1 MPLTIENL
9 IAQARE
15 GRGLSSDE
23 AAFFIDH
30 ASCDQW
36 REAFSIV
43 KLLTESRFQRRL
55 HFFAPLYFSSFCVND
70 CTYCGF
76 QAGNRLLKRRVLT
89 EDEFLQEARFLW
101 NEGHRTLLLIA
112 GEHPLYSGVGQI
124 ASYVT
129 ALRRAGL
136 DFSLMVEVG
145 PLSAED
151 HRILHESGINHCLLF
166 QETYNK
172 DTYARIHRGR
182 KRDYDWR
189 LRAMER
195 ALSAGIE
202 KVGLGIL
209 LGLGSWQDDLIMLI
223 DHAYKIKEEFGC
235 FPATFSYPRLRS
247 ASGAVSSEG
256 NAVSDEDFQKILAV
270 SRLACPDVGIVLTT
284 RESPDFRRELLESG
298 IGITHMSAGSSTAPG
313 GYTLQNQRDEA
324 GQFELA
330 DHRSFAEVTGEARR
344 LGYAPCFGSG
354 IPEEVRIRCRA
365 ANEEKKF
372 R

>member
-36 REAFSIV
+36 QEAFRIA
-43 KLLTESRFQRRL
+43 KLLTESRFQQRL

-76 QAGNRLLKRRVLT
+76 QAGNRLLKRKVLT

-136 DFSLMVEVG
+136 DFSLMMEVG
-145 PLSAED
+145 PLGVRDYE
-151 HRILHESGINHCLLF
+151 ILHELGVRSCLLF
-166 QETYNK
+166 QETYNRA
-172 DTYARIHRGR
+172 TYAQLHRG
-182 KRDYDWR
+182 KKKDYDWR

-195 ALSAGIE
+195 ALESGIE
-202 KVGLGIL
+202 NIGLGIL
-209 LGLGSWQDDLIMLI
+209 IGLHPYQEDLISLME
-223 DHAYKIKEEFGC
+223 HAYRIRKTFGR
-235 FPATFSYPRLRS
+235 FPTTFSFPRLRPAHGIS
-247 ASGAVSSEG
+247 LCRED
-256 NAVSDEDFQKILAV
+256 AVSDEAFEKILALT
-270 SRLACPDVGIVLTT
+270 RLACPDVGIVLTT
-284 RESPDFRRELLESG
+284 RETPQFRKRLLQSG
-298 IGITHMSAGSSTAPG
+298 LGITHMSAGSSTLPG
-313 GYTLQNQRDEA
+313 GYTLKNESGYG
-324 GQFELA
+324 GQFELF
-330 DHRSFAEVTGEARR
+330 DHRSLTEVEQEARS
-344 LGYAPCFGSG
+344 LGYDSRKT
-354 IPEEVRIRCRA
+354 EEIGVF
-365 ANEEKKF
+365 K
-372 R
+372 

>member
-36 REAFSIV
+36 QGAFRIA
-43 KLLTESRFQRRL
+43 KLLTASRFQQRL

-76 QAGNRLLKRRVLT
+76 QAGNRLLKRKVLT

-124 ASYVT
+124 ASYVA

-136 DFSLMVEVG
+136 DFSLIVEVG
-145 PLSAED
+145 PLSLED
-151 HRILHESGINHCLLF
+151 YGILHELGINHCLLF
-166 QETYNK
+166 QETYHRE
-172 DTYARIHRGR
+172 TYTQVHRGR
-182 KRDYDWR
+182 KRDFDWR

-202 KVGLGIL
+202 KVGVGIL
-209 LGLGSWQDDLIMLI
+209 LGLGSWQFDLIRLI
-223 DHAYKIKEEFGC
+223 DYAYKIKEEFGS
-235 FPATFSYPRLRS
+235 FPATFSFPRMRPANGTALFQN
-247 ASGAVSSEG
+247 
-256 NAVSDEDFQKILAV
+256 NAVSDGDFQKILAI
-270 SRLACPDVGIVLTT
+270 SRLTCPTVGLVLTT
-284 RESPDFRRELLESG
+284 RESPDFRRKLLERG
-298 IGITHMSAGSSTAPG
+298 LGITHISAGSSTTPG
-313 GYTLQNQRDEA
+313 GYTLKSKSGDD

-330 DHRSFAEVTGEARR
+330 DHRPLLKVVNEVLK
-344 LGYAPCFGSG
+344 LGYQPVMSSSLQR
-354 IPEEVRIRCRA
+354 ELRV
-365 ANEEKKF
+365 
-372 R
+372 